1 MNRKIAACVI
11 IGLAAV
17 GCDRPGHKGQGL
29 GAGVDSTALRDTATA
44 TPAPAPAPIDTV
56 KDSTQQH
63 SSANQPAKNQTQSGM
78 KNKEGQSTLG
88 PAVKRTRPD
97 ANEPV
102 MAKGDTL
109 ARSADQRAT
118 DSLNRSVLDRLTKQ
132 GDSARINGGH
142 DIMPQRAIPI
152 PVPPVPTDSTRPVPT
167 DSTKP
172 TPKDSTHTPPPLP
185 LDTIVKPMRDT
196 TRKDSTQH

>member
-1 MNRKIAACVI
+1 MNGKIAACVI

-17 GCDRPGHKGQGL
+17 GCDRPGQKGQGL
-29 GAGVDSTALRDTATA
+29 GAGADTSGLRDTAMA
-44 TPAPAPAPIDTV
+44 TPVPAPVPVDSV

-78 KNKEGQSTLG
+78 KNKTGQSTLG

-118 DSLNRSVLDRLTKQ
+118 DSLNRAVLDRLTKQ
-132 GDSARINGGH
+132 GDSARINGDH
-142 DIMPQRAIPI
+142 DTMPQRAIPI
-152 PVPPVPTDSTRPVPT
+152 PVPPVPTDSAQPIPADSLKPVPA
-167 DSTKP
+167 DSTR
-172 TPKDSTHTPPPLP
+172 TPPPLP
-185 LDTIVKPMRDT
+185 LDTIVKPMRDS